1 MSVDFSVR
9 RARLVAILK
18 ELGYIRSSK
27 VERAMLAVP
36 RELFVPEDVREYAYD
51 DRPLPIGYGQTISA
65 PSIVAHMTELLDPQP
80 GDKVLEIGTGS
91 GYQAAI
97 LAEIVGY
104 EGHVWSVERV
114 PELAEFAIRNL
125 ERTGYLDRVT
135 VVVGDG
141 SLGYKPKAPYDRIM
155 VTAAAP
161 RVPEPLIEQLKP
173 RGRLVIPVGPLPFQ
187 VLLVIDKKED
197 GSIEVRRDLEVVFV
211 PLIGEY
217 GWKDERE
224 AIAQLSGEGTILSI
238 L

>member
-161 RVPEPLIEQLKP
+161 RVPEPLVEQLKP